1 MQQPLVKRIP
11 FAKIVIGLVLVFLLS
26 LGLCGL
32 TLVMAVSGGQS
43 NSQMSKMLD
52 PAGMVAIVGMLGSI
66 AALVITC
73 ILWVVMSI
81 DAGMVKKVSQ
91 PQELPEETDDTK
103 QDKKE

>member
-1 MQQPLVKRIP
+1 
-11 FAKIVIGLVLVFLLS
+11 
-26 LGLCGL
+26 
-32 TLVMAVSGGQS
+32 
-43 NSQMSKMLD
+43 
-52 PAGMVAIVGMLGSI
+52 MLGSI

-91 PQELPEETDDTK
+91 PQELPEETDDTN